1 MVSCSMA
8 ILQRSALSIVNDIE
22 AQVSLY
28 GMLILNALD
37 LSPRYFITDSYSTLI
52 LLGVGWGKDRSMCAR
67 LVVNQ

>member
-1 MVSCSMA
+1 MVNCSMA

-52 LLGVGWGKDRSMCAR
+52 LLGGGGVKIGAC
-67 LVVNQ
+67 V

>member
-37 LSPRYFITDSYSTLI
+37 LSPRYFITESYSTLI
-52 LLGVGWGKDRSMCAR
+52 LLGVGVKIGAC
-67 LVVNQ
+67 V

>member
-52 LLGVGWGKDRSMCAR
+52 LLGGWGKDRSMCVR